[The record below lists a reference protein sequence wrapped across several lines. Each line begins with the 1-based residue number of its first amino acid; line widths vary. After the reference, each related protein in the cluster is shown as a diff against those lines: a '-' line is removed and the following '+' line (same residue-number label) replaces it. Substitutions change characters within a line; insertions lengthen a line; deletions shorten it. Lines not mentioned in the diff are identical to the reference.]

1 MALKLKPPGTNI
13 LGAFSSGLKDGP
25 DLGEEFAASSSYYH
39 LPAYAVTLKDL
50 ANLPTGQNIDS
61 VANEV
66 AWQCVAV
73 STSGSVVVCEVTPRS
88 QGPRPAGH
96 VFDGPV
102 RMTSLSHGPIIDGV
116 YKTAVGLAKIE
127 ADLIQKFGLSDDYEP
142 RMLRIPGLLVSTIW
156 LKSQTAGGTDW
167 VVPLHT
173 KISDLQKEMLFTMEN
188 FLEITRPLAKDRLAS
203 PIFD

>member
-25 DLGEEFAASSSYYH
+25 DLGEEYVPNSGYH
-39 LPAYAVTLKDL
+39 LPAYTVSLKDL
-50 ANLPTGQNIDS
+50 ANLGAGQNIDG

-73 STSGSVVVCEVTPRS
+73 SNSGSVVIGEVTPRS
-88 QGPRPAGH
+88 KGPRPAGH
-96 VFDGPV
+96 LFDGPV
-102 RMTSLSHGPIIDGV
+102 RMTCLSHGQIVDGV
-116 YKTAVGLAKIE
+116 YKTAAGLAKIGG
-127 ADLIQKFGLSDDYEP
+127 DLIQKFGLTDDYEP
-142 RMLRIPGLLVSTIW
+142 RMLRIPGLLVTTIW
-156 LKSQTAGGTDW
+156 LKSQRAGGTDW

-173 KISDLQKEMLFTMEN
+173 KISDLQKEVLFTMDK
-188 FLEITRPLAKDRLAS
+188 FLEITRPLAKDRLVS